1 MSIDVTLYISH
12 LLYRNNIAILPGF
25 GAFVATNTP
34 AIIDHA
40 RGLLTPPTKVLTF
53 NENLQINDGFLI
65 NLIRQKH
72 GISAHEARLII
83 ENFVSSIQDILKSN
97 DTVRLD
103 AIGKLYLNAQNKI
116 VFEPDTKVNFNIQ
129 TYGLPTVQYYALQ
142 RSTVTKAQE
151 EKVVEMSPSVEHSAL
166 EVVVANVD
174 IAQNEPTATKVLEQ
188 YQTTTTKDNT
198 IVPEPAPTI
207 SVRPQESSAKRYVS
221 ALALIGL
228 VGAFGFLY
236 NKSKKINEGGEVKQT
251 SSQIHVNEKPGQTQ
265 ESSANDSLDAIN
277 VAEQHQNLEAETNTQ
292 NAPKVETNTN
302 TGSTDTNINPSVI
315 TPSNTQVTPNDNPAV
330 TTANETVLLVG
341 SFSKK
346 RNAQRIIRK
355 LKRNKYRIYQH
366 PYNGLKR
373 VGAIIHFSSEAE
385 KIKQWNRMKRIF
397 GEQVWEM
404 E

>member
-40 RGLLTPPTKVLTF
+40 RGLLTPPAKVLTF

-83 ENFVSSIQDILKSN
+83 ENFVASLQDILKSK

-142 RSTVTKAQE
+142 RNTVSSAQVSQISEETPSTISTNTQTQVPPADTVGTTPNATPVSQ
-151 EKVVEMSPSVEHSAL
+151 HQDTINATT
-166 EVVVANVD
+166 VAS
-174 IAQNEPTATKVLEQ
+174 
-188 YQTTTTKDNT
+188 
-198 IVPEPAPTI
+198 EPAPTI
-207 SVRPQESSAKRYVS
+207 SVKPQESSAKRYVS

-251 SSQIHVNEKPGQTQ
+251 SSQIHVNEKPGQGQ
-265 ESSANDSLDAIN
+265 ESSPSDSLDTISIT
-277 VAEQHQNLEAETNTQ
+277 EQHQNAGVETNTQ
-292 NAPKVETNTN
+292 NTPKADVETNLGTTDNSINAN
-302 TGSTDTNINPSVI
+302 TT
-315 TPSNTQVTPNDNPAV
+315 TPSTTQITPNDNSAV
-330 TTANETVLLVG
+330 NTPNETVLLVG

-397 GEQVWEM
+397 GAQVWEM